1 MSKVLVITT
10 SLRARKKNLRKLMNS
25 VNRCF
30 KILCLVLAALMISTL
45 VGCGTQKPTETES
58 NVASTN
64 STSPTESQME
74 SGTNP
79 QTENGGV
86 IVVYFSRTGHTKP
99 LAEYIKDELNADIY
113 EIEAK
118 IPYTDDD
125 IKYYTDCRADREQKD
140 PSARPEIAGELPDL
154 SKYDTIFLGYPIWH
168 GQAPKIIYTFLES
181 ANISGKTVIPFCTS
195 ASSPVGSSAEN
206 LHTLASDAVWKD
218 GTRFA
223 IGTSRE
229 EIKEWLSGMNYMNHQ
244 KELKLYIGE
253 TEMPVTWL
261 DNASVEALKELAAN
275 GLTIQMSM
283 YGGFEQVGSLGAN
296 LPRDDKQTTTD
307 YGDVVLYSGN
317 QIVIFYGSNSW
328 SYTRLGH
335 IDLSKEEMTDL
346 LSKAN
351 VTITLKY
358 E

>member
-1 MSKVLVITT
+1 
-10 SLRARKKNLRKLMNS
+10 MNS

-30 KILCLVLAALMISTL
+30 KILRLVLAALMITAL
-45 VGCGTQKPTETES
+45 AGCVAQKPTETGSGAE
-58 NVASTN
+58 STN
-64 STSPTESQME
+64 IASPAESPTESTTE
-74 SGTNP
+74 P
-79 QTENGGV
+79 QAKNGGV

-154 SKYDTIFLGYPIWH
+154 SKYDTVYLGYPIWH

-181 ANISGKTVIPFCTS
+181 VNVSGKTVIPFCTS
-195 ASSPVGSSAEN
+195 GSSPVGSSAEN
-206 LHTLASDAVWKD
+206 LHPLAPDAVWKD

-229 EIKEWLSGMNYMNHQ
+229 EIKEWLNTMNA
-244 KELKLYIGE
+244 KKTLKLFVAGNE
-253 TEMPVTWL
+253 TPVTWQ
-261 DNASVEALKELAAN
+261 DNASVDALKELAAS
-275 GLTIQMSM
+275 GLTVQMSM

-307 YGDVVLYSGN
+307 YGDVVLYAGN

-351 VTITLKY
+351 VTVNLKY

>member
-1 MSKVLVITT
+1 
-10 SLRARKKNLRKLMNS
+10 MNS

-30 KILCLVLAALMISTL
+30 KILCLVLAALMISTI
-45 VGCGTQKPTETES
+45 VGCGTQKPVETGSKAE
-58 NVASTN
+58 STN
-64 STSPTESQME
+64 STLPTESQTE
-74 SGTNP
+74 SDTEP
-79 QTENGGV
+79 QSENGGV

-118 IPYTDDD
+118 VPYTDDD

-154 SKYDTIFLGYPIWH
+154 SKYDTVYLGYPIWH
-168 GQAPKIIYTFLES
+168 GQAPKIIYAFLES
-181 ANISGKTVIPFCTS
+181 VDVSGKTVIPFCTS
-195 ASSPVGSSAEN
+195 ASSPVGSSADN
-206 LHTLASDAVWKD
+206 LHSLAPDAVWKD

-223 IGTSRE
+223 IGTLRE
-229 EIKEWLSGMNYMNHQ
+229 EINEWLNNMNVE
-244 KELKLYIGE
+244 KTLKLFVAGN
-253 TEMPVTWL
+253 EMPITWQ
-261 DNASVEALKELAAN
+261 DNASVDALKELAAS
-275 GLTIQMSM
+275 GLTVQMSM
-283 YGGFEQVGSLGAN
+283 YGGFEQVGSLGEN

-346 LSKAN
+346 LSKSN